1 MAKRI
6 GAAVS
11 LFVPLMFLGSAAEA
25 QSFNQFI
32 GFGDSTIDSGWF
44 LTHQISTN
52 AAVESLYQASAAVGG
67 GIPTTPG
74 GPMNSQVLAGLF
86 GLTAI
91 PYGEPGGSNVAASGA
106 TNVSYPNDSTLA
118 PTTVSQIQGYL
129 ALSNGAANPNA
140 LYVISSG
147 GNDLSKAI
155 CPGGVCAPINGV
167 SPQQLTINSANALA
181 GAIAQLSSAGARYI
195 VVPVDLGDKTP
206 QDPAANPG
214 SPEGQLK
221 TLYAETL
228 YANLQAAGINFIPAS
243 GKVVADAVGY
253 DPGLFGITNVDA
265 GSTTTHQGGA
275 CVNPNPALIPNSW
288 ALECTTLVAP
298 NAQQT
303 YLFADD
309 EHYTTAGQLI
319 EADYIYSLIVA
330 PEEMS
335 YLAEVPVKTRTA
347 VVASIE
353 QQIMISGRNRAV
365 GTFNSWIT
373 GDISSLSMS
382 TGYNGFPS
390 DPGTPGMVTVG
401 ADYLLAPN
409 WLVGGAV
416 SAGTTTQS
424 FSLGGNFRQNEY
436 ALSGYAAYVGHP
448 LWFDMIAS
456 YGGLHYDTNRVVPIG
471 ITTVS
476 NTGSTNG
483 QNASFAAEVGYNF
496 AAGGGWAPSP
506 MSSPMSTKA
515 ASPVPAAFNLTY
527 GPVAG
532 IVVQHIDVNGFAE
545 SDPFGGDAS
554 GGFTALTYAGQ
565 VRNSAVTEL
574 GLQAGVDV
582 GLWHPYG
589 KLVWDHEL
597 NSDNRVVTAFEP
609 EIAFAPGYSM
619 PAVSFGRDWGSATAG
634 TTYYL
639 GHGMTAYASFNSEF
653 GQSEVTYY
661 GGQIGLNV
669 ALGAPPASIVTK
681 E

>member
-1 MAKRI
+1 MARRI

-11 LFVPLMFLGSAAEA
+11 LFVPLMVFGSPAQA

-52 AAVESLYQASAAVGG
+52 ATVESLYQASAAIGG

-74 GPMNSQVLAGLF
+74 GPMNSQLLAGSF

-91 PYGEPGGSNVAASGA
+91 PFGEPGGSNVAASGA
-106 TNVSYPNDSTLA
+106 TNISYPDDSTLA

-140 LYVISSG
+140 LYLISSG
-147 GNDLSKAI
+147 GNDISKAI
-155 CPGGVCAPINGV
+155 CPDTVCAPIGGV
-167 SPQQLTINSANALA
+167 SPTQLAINSANDLA
-181 GAIAQLSSAGARYI
+181 AAIAQLSAAGARYI
-195 VVPVDLGDKTP
+195 VVPIDLGNKTP
-206 QDPAANPG
+206 QDPSFNPN
-214 SPEGQLK
+214 STEAQIK
-221 TLYAETL
+221 TTYNQTLYASL
-228 YANLQAAGINFIPAS
+228 VADGVNFIPAS

-253 DPGLFGITNVDA
+253 NPALFGITNVDA
-265 GSTTTHQGGA
+265 GSTVTHQGGA

-288 ALECTTLVAP
+288 ALYCTTLVAP

-309 EHYTTAGQLI
+309 EHYTAAGQLI

-335 YLAEVPVKTRTA
+335 YLAEVPVKTRTTM
-347 VVASIE
+347 VDSIE

-373 GDISSLSMS
+373 GDVSALSLGTS
-382 TGYNGFPS
+382 YNGFPS
-390 DPGTPGMVTVG
+390 DPGTPGAVTVG
-401 ADYLLAPN
+401 ADYLLFPN

-416 SAGTTTQS
+416 SVGTTTQS

-436 ALSGYAAYVGHP
+436 ALSGYAAYVGKP
-448 LWFDMIAS
+448 LWFDAVAS
-456 YGGLHYDTNRVVPIG
+456 YGGLHDDTNRVVPIG
-471 ITTVS
+471 VTTIS

-496 AAGGGWAPSP
+496 AIGLGGGGWTPSP
-506 MSSPMSTKA
+506 MLTKA
-515 ASPVPAAFNLTY
+515 PLAPAPFTLTY

-532 IVVQHIDVNGFAE
+532 IIVQHIDINGFAE

-554 GGFTALTYAGQ
+554 GGFTALTFAGQ
-565 VRNSAVTEL
+565 MRNSAVTEL
-574 GLQAGVDV
+574 GVQAGVDV

-589 KLVWDHEL
+589 KLVWNHEL
-597 NSDNRVVTAFEP
+597 DSDNRVVTAFEP
-609 EIAFAPGYSM
+609 EIAFAPGFSM
-619 PAVSFGRDWGSATAG
+619 PAVNFGQDWGSAIVG
-634 TTYYL
+634 TTYNL

-653 GQSEVTYY
+653 GQSEATYY

-669 ALGAPPASIVTK
+669 ALGAPPPTPLVTK

>member
-1 MAKRI
+1 VAKRI

-11 LFVPLMFLGSAAEA
+11 LFVPLILVGNAAQA

-52 AAVESLYQASAAVGG
+52 ATVESLYQASAAIGG

-106 TNVSYPNDSTLA
+106 TNVSYPDDSTLA

-129 ALSNGAANPNA
+129 ALVDGAANPNA
-140 LYVISSG
+140 LYMISSG
-147 GNDLSKAI
+147 GNDISKAI
-155 CPGGVCAPINGV
+155 CPNDVCAPINGV
-167 SPQQLTINSANALA
+167 SPTQLAINSANALA
-181 GAIAQLSSAGARYI
+181 GAISQLAAAGARYI
-195 VVPVDLGDKTP
+195 VVPIDLGNKTP
-206 QDPAANPG
+206 QDPTSNPN
-214 SPEGQLK
+214 STEAQLK
-221 TLYAETL
+221 NTYDHTLYASLT
-228 YANLQAAGINFIPAS
+228 ADGVNFIPAS

-275 CVNPNPALIPNSW
+275 CVNPNPSLIPNSW
-288 ALECTTLVAP
+288 GLYCTTLVAP

-309 EHYTTAGQLI
+309 EHYTAAGQLI

-347 VVASIE
+347 VVDSIE

-365 GTFNSWIT
+365 GTFNSWIS
-373 GDISSLSMS
+373 GDISSLSMG

-401 ADYLLAPN
+401 SDYLFAPN

-416 SAGTTTQS
+416 SVGTTTQS
-424 FSLGGNFRQNEY
+424 FSLGGNFKQNEY
-436 ALSGYAAYVGHP
+436 ALSSYAAYVGRP

-456 YGGLHYDTNRVVPIG
+456 YGGLHYDTDRIVPIG
-471 ITTVS
+471 ITTVP

-496 AAGGGWAPSP
+496 ATGVGGGWSPSPVQTKAPSQ
-506 MSSPMSTKA
+506 A
-515 ASPVPAAFNLTY
+515 PAPFNITY

-532 IVVQHIDVNGFAE
+532 IIVQHIDVNGFAE
-545 SDPFGGDAS
+545 SDPFAGDAS

-574 GLQAGVDV
+574 GLQTGVDV

-589 KLVWDHEL
+589 KLVWNHEL
-597 NSDNRVVTAFEP
+597 DSDDRVVTAFEP

-669 ALGAPPASIVTK
+669 ALGAPPSAPIVTK